1 MGNKDIAQKI
11 IEKYT
16 DRIFENNTGF
26 GINLDD
32 VIGVSFGY
40 TFKHDLENGFVK
52 AKIKTAIT
60 DFVDQLTSMLDDGTL
75 VLSDTWAE
83 DNLGA

>member
-40 TFKHDLENGFVK
+40 T
-52 AKIKTAIT
+52 ISI
-60 DFVDQLTSMLDDGTL
+60 S
-75 VLSDTWAE
+75 
-83 DNLGA
+83 